1 MLVSRLHH
9 IRYAEANWR
18 GAFQPHCSALY
29 VDVTSTACIG
39 KHRQLMRKHEWVFCC
54 PIGLVVVVKALCPR
68 FGGDRIVP
76 VVQVI

>member
-39 KHRQLMRKHEWVFCC
+39 KHRELMCKHEWVFFCS
-54 PIGLVVVVKALCPR
+54 IGLVVVVKAL
-68 FGGDRIVP
+68 
-76 VVQVI
+76 